1 MVRAPLWTCLWELTD
16 GPRAWLAPLS
26 PTPTPPW
33 ISSLSPGRDVAVLQ
47 DLGSSP
53 DLAVSGC
60 EIKIA
65 FETAQCLSFL
75 FSELGVIMNPPSLVL
90 KINHN
95 LSGVPERGGRPVTVA
110 VL

>member
-1 MVRAPLWTCLWELTD
+1 M
-16 GPRAWLAPLS
+16 
-26 PTPTPPW
+26 
-33 ISSLSPGRDVAVLQ
+33 AVLQ

-53 DLAVSGC
+53 GLAASGC

-65 FETAQCLSFL
+65 FETTQCLSFL